1 MLTVVAVLI
10 LGWFLATTLG
20 TWAYFAA
27 KPHDERLN
35 LPKFISA
42 R

>member
-1 MLTVVAVLI
+1 MLTVFAVLI
-10 LGWFLATTLG
+10 LGWFLAATLG

-27 KPHDERLN
+27 HPKDDRLN
-35 LPKFISA
+35 LPSFISS